1 MSDKSFR
8 AVKEALNDTERYY
21 GKKDVIVSVNDKVF
35 PYNNVLVSINY
46 NIGYMQMDVQVIWED
61 DKEQISYKELNLHGI
76 YNTNFQDFTFQNHSL
91 IWKDGNNN
99 ISIVF

>member
-46 NIGYMQMDVQVIWED
+46 NIGYMQMDV
-61 DKEQISYKELNLHGI
+61 
-76 YNTNFQDFTFQNHSL
+76 
-91 IWKDGNNN
+91 
-99 ISIVF
+99 